1 MAKKSSNQQTVS
13 FPYTLGVRLDWD
25 TLKEIGIIG
34 LFDKKKPGTWARDVL
49 VAKVQTYLRRHDYN
63 RFKRQLETE
72 RNRKNVG

>member
-1 MAKKSSNQQTVS
+1 MVEKSVNRRTVN

-25 TLKEIGIIG
+25 TFKEIEAIG

-63 RFKRQLETE
+63 KFKRQLEGH
-72 RNRKNVG
+72 R

>member
-1 MAKKSSNQQTVS
+1 MEKPVNRRTVS

-25 TLKEIGIIG
+25 TLKEIEIIG